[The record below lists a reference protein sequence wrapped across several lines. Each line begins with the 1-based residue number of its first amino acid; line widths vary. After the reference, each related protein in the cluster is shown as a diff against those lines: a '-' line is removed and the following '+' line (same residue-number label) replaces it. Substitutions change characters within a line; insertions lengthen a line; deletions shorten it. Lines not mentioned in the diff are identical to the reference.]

1 MPRLSAAGGNYE
13 VKTHKKAVDNPQSL
27 IYSLAR
33 LGNHKRASLLRHQ
46 RFRAVHLG
54 IFLFIGPRELY
65 LFERVGAMMKAKK
78 VLCVDEDDAAGLLV
92 RTRILEMSGYKVLAA
107 PSGAQAL
114 QPLPLN
120 LEML

>member
-1 MPRLSAAGGNYE
+1 
-13 VKTHKKAVDNPQSL
+13 
-27 IYSLAR
+27 
-33 LGNHKRASLLRHQ
+33 
-46 RFRAVHLG
+46 
-54 IFLFIGPRELY
+54 
-65 LFERVGAMMKAKK
+65 MMKAKK
-78 VLCVDEDDAAGLLV
+78 VLCVDDDDAAGLLV